1 MMAFKYLQW
10 NPKVLSLEINSSET
24 NIITAGNNGRDMNVL
39 TLTTDRSNVIRH
51 VYLGTVLFPLPKD
64 MCSTVTRA
72 WKTGHRR
79 PRSSACEYGNFFPP
93 CSAKSWSA
101 HNNVRPHLWS
111 RRKRNNLSKRWRH
124 DWSIYQRE
132 LCKKDDKPY
141 FELGTV
147 RGSREVTKS
156 TIIIHDFMCWQNE
169 IKYNQT
175 TWNNCSVMQRLSKS
189 QLFFRTVFNAKR
201 QKQDNVNSQTCTN
214 YGL

>member
-51 VYLGTVLFPLPKD
+51 VYLGIVLFPLPKD

-72 WKTGHRR
+72 WKTGHRG

-132 LCKKDDKPY
+132 FNMQKGWQAVLWTRNRPWKS
-141 FELGTV
+141 
-147 RGSREVTKS
+147 RGYKVNNYYSWFHVLTKRNK
-156 TIIIHDFMCWQNE
+156 I
-169 IKYNQT
+169 
-175 TWNNCSVMQRLSKS
+175 
-189 QLFFRTVFNAKR
+189 
-201 QKQDNVNSQTCTN
+201 
-214 YGL
+214 